1 MFPDHKTLRDRHPLT
16 LEQSLLIRRMELL
29 AQERGTDPEVTELLL
44 GTIEYYQLREN
55 WFLKQLQK
63 QWGL

>member
-1 MFPDHKTLRDRHPLT
+1 MLPDHQTLLEEHPLT

-29 AQERGTDPEVTELLL
+29 AEQQGTDPEVIELLL

-55 WFLKQLQK
+55 WCMKQLQK

>member
-1 MFPDHKTLRDRHPLT
+1 MLPEHQELLNKHPLT

-29 AQERGTDPEVTELLL
+29 AQQRGTDPEVIELLL

-55 WFLKQLQK
+55 WCMAQLQK